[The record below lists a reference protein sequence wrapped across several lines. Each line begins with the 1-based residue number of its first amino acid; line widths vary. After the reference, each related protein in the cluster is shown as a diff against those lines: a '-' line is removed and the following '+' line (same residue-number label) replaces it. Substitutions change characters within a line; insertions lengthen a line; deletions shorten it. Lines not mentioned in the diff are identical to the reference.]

1 LFIRTQAVWDTVFTM
16 LEKVRYIAVEGP
28 IGAGKTSLAQRLAAY
43 LPAVKP
49 IFERP
54 QDNPFLARFYQNPE
68 RWALPTQLSFLFQR
82 LEQFAALDGEG
93 SDESQHIVADFMLER
108 DPLFARLNLAPDEL
122 ALYEKIYAAM
132 KPPSLP
138 TPDLVIYLQA
148 PVTALAERVYKR
160 GIDAERRVTES
171 YLEKVAKHYADFF
184 FQYEASPLFV
194 VDAAVL
200 NPVDNEDD
208 FKLLVER
215 LEEMRGHREFFGYAG

>member
-1 LFIRTQAVWDTVFTM
+1 M
-16 LEKVRYIAVEGP
+16 LEKVRHIAVEGP

-54 QDNPFLARFYQNPE
+54 QDNPFLARFYQNQE
-68 RWALPTQLSFLFQR
+68 RWALPTQLSFLFTR
-82 LEQFAALDGEG
+82 FEQLAALEREG
-93 SDESQHIVADFMLER
+93 LGESQYIVSDFMLER
-108 DPLFARLNLAPDEL
+108 DVLFARLNLAPDEFV
-122 ALYEKIYAAM
+122 LYEQIFEAM
-132 KPPSLP
+132 KPPSLLV
-138 TPDLVIYLQA
+138 PDLVIYLQA
-148 PVTALAERVYKR
+148 PVAALAERVYKR
-160 GIDAERRVTES
+160 GIDAERRITES

-208 FKLLVER
+208 FKLLIER
-215 LEEMRGHREFFGYAG
+215 LEDMRGHREFFGYAA

>member
-1 LFIRTQAVWDTVFTM
+1 M

-49 IFERP
+49 VFEKP

-68 RWALPTQLSFLFQR
+68 RWALPTQVSFLFQR
-82 LEQFAALDGEG
+82 FEQLGILESEG
-93 SDESQHIVADFMLER
+93 REEGQQIVSDFMLER

-122 ALYEKIYAAM
+122 TLYEKIYTAM

-138 TPDLVIYLQA
+138 VPDLVIYLQA
-148 PVTALAERVYKR
+148 PVAALAERVYKR
-160 GIDAERRVTES
+160 GVDAERRITES

-184 FQYEASPLFV
+184 FRYEASPLFV
-194 VDAAVL
+194 VDATVL
-200 NPVDNEDD
+200 NPVDKEED
-208 FKLLVER
+208 FRLLIER
-215 LEEMRGHREFFGYAG
+215 LKEMRGHREFFGYAG

>member
-1 LFIRTQAVWDTVFTM
+1 M

-49 IFERP
+49 VFEQP
-54 QDNPFLARFYQNPE
+54 QDNPFLARFYQNPK

-82 LEQFAALDGEG
+82 VEQLTALESEG
-93 SDESQHIVADFMLER
+93 IDESRCIITDFMLER

-122 ALYEKIYAAM
+122 ALYEKIYATM
-132 KPPSLP
+132 QPPSLP
-138 TPDLVIYLQA
+138 VPDLVIYLQA
-148 PVTALAERVYKR
+148 PVTALSERVYRR
-160 GIDAERRVTES
+160 GIDAERRITES
-171 YLEKVAKHYADFF
+171 YLEKVAQHYADFF
-184 FQYEASPLFV
+184 FRYEASPLFV

-208 FKLLVER
+208 FKLLIER
-215 LEEMRGHREFFGYAG
+215 LEEMRGQREFFGYAG

>member
-1 LFIRTQAVWDTVFTM
+1 M

-28 IGAGKTSLAQRLAAY
+28 IGAGKTSLAQRLATY

-49 IFERP
+49 VFEQP
-54 QDNPFLARFYQNPE
+54 QDNPFLTRFYQNPE
-68 RWALPTQLSFLFQR
+68 RWALSTQLFFLFQR
-82 LEQFAALDGEG
+82 FEQLGALKDEG
-93 SDESQHIVADFMLER
+93 KDESQRIVSDFMLGR

-138 TPDLVIYLQA
+138 VPDLVIYLQA
-148 PVTALAERVYKR
+148 PVAALAERVFKR
-160 GIDAERRVTES
+160 GVDAERRITES

-184 FQYEASPLFV
+184 FRYEASPLFV

-200 NPVDNEDD
+200 NPVDNDDD
-208 FKLLVER
+208 FKLLIER
-215 LEEMRGHREFFGYAG
+215 LNEMRGHREFFGYAG

>member
-1 LFIRTQAVWDTVFTM
+1 M
-16 LEKVRYIAVEGP
+16 LEKVHHIAVEGP

-43 LPAVKP
+43 LPAVRP

-54 QDNPFLARFYQNPE
+54 QDNPFLTRFYQNPE

-82 LEQFAALDGEG
+82 FEQLAALNREGMGEC
-93 SDESQHIVADFMLER
+93 QYIVSDFMLER
-108 DPLFARLNLAPDEL
+108 DALFARLNLAPDEL
-122 ALYEKIYAAM
+122 ALYEKIYEAM

-138 TPDLVIYLQA
+138 VPDLVIYLQA
-148 PVTALAERVYKR
+148 PVTALAGRVHKR
-160 GIDAERRVTES
+160 GIDAERRITES
-171 YLEKVAKHYADFF
+171 YLEKVVKHYSDFF
-184 FQYEASPLFV
+184 FQYETSPVFV

-208 FKLLVER
+208 FKLLIER